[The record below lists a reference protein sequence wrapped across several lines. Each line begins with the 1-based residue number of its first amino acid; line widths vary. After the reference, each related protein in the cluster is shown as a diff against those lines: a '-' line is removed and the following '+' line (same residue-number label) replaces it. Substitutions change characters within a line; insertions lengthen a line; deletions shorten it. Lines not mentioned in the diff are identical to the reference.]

1 MPRIIFTAVFLGLAT
16 TSAFAATDSS
26 TSIASG
32 SVKLE
37 MELGPRPAALVAEL
51 ADGKLKNR
59 LQACATSDQYGKP
72 QASEFSISHRGA
84 PFQFPEHTREGYI
97 AAASM
102 GAGIIECDVTFT
114 KDKTLVCRHSQC
126 DLHTTTNILS
136 TPLAAKCSTPP
147 NNNSQTPYENVQC
160 CTSDL
165 TLSEFKSLRGKF
177 DKGDKKA
184 STLEGFNSLVGTPR
198 EPWQDRTGTLM
209 THLESIEL
217 FRSLGVKMIPEL
229 KQPQVSM
236 PFDGDFDQEAY
247 AKLLLDEYQSE
258 NIPADDI
265 FLQSFQWGDIEYWLE
280 TAPQF
285 SGQIAWLDARYRDRS
300 FNPSKPGTWKPSMQE
315 LADSGLK
322 ILAPPL
328 WMLLSLDKSNN
339 IIPSQYAVAA
349 KAAGLDLVAWT
360 LERSGSLENG
370 GGWYYQTIKKVIKQE
385 SDMYRVLDVLA
396 QDVKVRGIFSDW
408 PATTTFYANC
418 SGLK

>member
-1 MPRIIFTAVFLGLAT
+1 MRRIIFTAVFLGLAT
-16 TSAFAATDSS
+16 TSVFAATDSS
-26 TSIASG
+26 TTIAS
-32 SVKLE
+32 SSAKLQ
-37 MELGPRPAALVAEL
+37 MQLGPRPATLVAGL
-51 ADGKLKNR
+51 ADTSLKTR
-59 LQACATSDQYGKP
+59 LQACVAGGQYAHP
-72 QASEFSISHRGA
+72 QASEFSIAHRGA
-84 PFQFPEHTREGYI
+84 PFQFPEHTKEGYI
-97 AAASM
+97 AAATM

-114 KDKTLVCRHSQC
+114 KDRTLVCRHSQC
-126 DLHTTTNILS
+126 DLHSTTNILS

-147 NNNSQTPYENVQC
+147 DDQSNTPYKEVQC

-165 TLSEFKSLRGKF
+165 TVSEFKSLRGKF
-177 DKGDKKA
+177 DRGNKKA
-184 STLEGFNSLVGTPR
+184 ATLDDFYSLAGTPR

-229 KQPQVSM
+229 KEPQVPM
-236 PFDGDFDQEAY
+236 PFDGDFDQVAY

-258 NIPADDI
+258 NIPVDDI
-265 FLQSFQWGDIEYWLE
+265 FLQSFQWDDIEYWLE

-285 SGQIAWLDARYRDRS
+285 SKQIAWLDSRYRDGS
-300 FNPSKPGTWKPSMQE
+300 FNPSKPKSWEPSMQE
-315 LADSGLK
+315 LANSGLK

-328 WMLLSLDKSNN
+328 WMLVSLDKNNN
-339 IIPSQYAVAA
+339 IVPSEYAIAA

-360 LERSGSLENG
+360 LERSGSLEDG
-370 GGWYYQTIKKVIKQE
+370 GGWYYQTIKKVVKQE

-396 QDVKVRGIFSDW
+396 QDVKVRGVFSDW